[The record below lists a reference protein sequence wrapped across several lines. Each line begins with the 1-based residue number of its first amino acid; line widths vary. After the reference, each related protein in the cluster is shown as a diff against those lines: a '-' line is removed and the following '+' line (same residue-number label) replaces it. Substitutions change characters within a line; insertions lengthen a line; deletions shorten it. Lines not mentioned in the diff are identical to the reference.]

1 MLLNWADE
9 PEVVSDPYSVLPVCT
24 GKTIRECTAIHLG
37 GRNITRIDHF
47 ERFVNLN
54 VLYLNDNRIQ
64 RVDNL
69 ESCFRLRELYLNNN
83 RVSTL
88 KTESFAALHYLKRL
102 SLSGNRLKN
111 LLETLPLL
119 KHMTQ
124 LDNLDLEG
132 NPLAKELNYRLHVIH
147 HVPTLT
153 VLDHAYVTQ
162 EERAQAERLYA
173 DLIRNGTV
181 PPEPRRAPVRPA
193 LAFGKKKPDWSPDRR
208 GSRAG
213 QQSELSK
220 TIIADAERLKA
231 KRAQERR
238 ADLLRQYGD
247 NGEKKY
253 ASTDAPPRPRWFLDG
268 VPGQSLDFWDKIETG
283 DDFRKVLDKAFPGDD
298 DRVIRLPEL
307 NAVLIGDMG
316 LGRQPDRSQVEK
328 ELSSWTKIDPA
339 DPDPAM
345 KKSDVVAK
353 FARLTWSP
361 IARARLLA
369 LRERLYATAQDL
381 AAQGNESEAAQIVTS
396 AASLEPLLQ

>member
-124 LDNLDLEG
+124 LDNL
-132 NPLAKELNYRLHVIH
+132 
-147 HVPTLT
+147 
-153 VLDHAYVTQ
+153 
-162 EERAQAERLYA
+162 
-173 DLIRNGTV
+173 GTMM
-181 PPEPRRAPVRPA
+181 A
-193 LAFGKKKPDWSPDRR
+193 
-208 GSRAG
+208 AG
-213 QQSELSK
+213 
-220 TIIADAERLKA
+220 
-231 KRAQERR
+231 
-238 ADLLRQYGD
+238 G
-247 NGEKKY
+247 
-253 ASTDAPPRPRWFLDG
+253 F
-268 VPGQSLDFWDKIETG
+268 
-283 DDFRKVLDKAFPGDD
+283 
-298 DRVIRLPEL
+298 RLPRLSL
-307 NAVLIGDMG
+307 NGWG
-316 LGRQPDRSQVEK
+316 LQIWRAILWPRSSTTAFT
-328 ELSSWTKIDPA
+328 SSI
-339 DPDPAM
+339 M
-345 KKSDVVAK
+345 S
-353 FARLTWSP
+353 R
-361 IARARLLA
+361 R
-369 LRERLYATAQDL
+369 
-381 AAQGNESEAAQIVTS
+381 
-396 AASLEPLLQ
+396 